1 MAENIL
7 RVEGLTKVY
16 PGFTLDKVSFCAP
29 KGAIVGLIGEN
40 GAGKSTALEAI
51 LGLIRPDG
59 GKVWLWGQEGESLE
73 PAQRE
78 KIGVVLDGGNF
89 PQGLTA
95 EQLDRVLGR
104 IYPSWQAKRYFALL
118 NRLKVPGGKKVKE
131 LSKGMKVKLALA
143 AALSHDSRFLVL
155 DEVTS
160 GLDPVV
166 REDILDL
173 FLEFVQDEEKGIL
186 ISSHITGD
194 LEKVADYI
202 VFLHQGK
209 VLLEKPKDQL
219 LYEYGI
225 LRCGEEQFRALDRA
239 DLLAWRRQGYQ
250 WEALVADRK
259 AAQRKYAQGVAD
271 PASLE
276 EIMLMYVKGERP

>member
-104 IYPSWQAKRYFALL
+104 IYLSWQAKRYSALL

-131 LSKGMKVKLALA
+131 LSKG
-143 AALSHDSRFLVL
+143 
-155 DEVTS
+155 
-160 GLDPVV
+160 
-166 REDILDL
+166 
-173 FLEFVQDEEKGIL
+173 
-186 ISSHITGD
+186 
-194 LEKVADYI
+194 
-202 VFLHQGK
+202 
-209 VLLEKPKDQL
+209 
-219 LYEYGI
+219 
-225 LRCGEEQFRALDRA
+225 
-239 DLLAWRRQGYQ
+239 
-250 WEALVADRK
+250 
-259 AAQRKYAQGVAD
+259 
-271 PASLE
+271 
-276 EIMLMYVKGERP
+276 